1 MIYLINVTYY
11 NKETKEILDL
21 LKIGYTEN
29 MDKRL
34 ESYLTEN
41 PECKL
46 LDVIDGNR
54 DAESKLHKKFDKF
67 RYPKRKEWFYYDE
80 EIVNNFYLDDTISD
94 KNNIIEVLKDYIK
107 SSNYPPISI
116 IKQRLDYLF
125 KKYAITYDNFDL
137 YTKYIM
143 WVLSIYY
150 DNENDI
156 FLNFDFNSLNTD
168 NKSIIYLAK
177 EYYILT
183 VKERLKHKYE
193 LDLELSNNIER
204 SYFLEKFINNHEF
217 SDKNMFKELCV
228 NDNYSY
234 FSSDAKV
241 DDKFIECIKE
251 IIIIQKRL
259 FMERFNL
266 VKYTELDSQFSSIQT
281 DDYRLKFIYE
291 NNLSDLE
298 IDYLLSYNYCPR
310 ISNCLLNSTK
320 EELKLINYKIE
331 NLINYKDLLKR
342 LEHFKRLEK
351 FKINDI
357 LFSFNKSE
365 FYNINLDKINK
376 EETNTFFIIEEL
388 SNNKIETRNN
398 YLNSLKQYKIVG
410 YKIKPVCD
418 FILNIEQEIKNIT
431 NENY

>member
-80 EIVNNFYLDDTISD
+80 EIVNNFYLDDIISD

-193 LDLELSNNIER
+193 LDLELSDNIER

-259 FMERFNL
+259 FLERFN
-266 VKYTELDSQFSSIQT
+266 
-281 DDYRLKFIYE
+281 
-291 NNLSDLE
+291 
-298 IDYLLSYNYCPR
+298 LLSYNYCPR

-357 LFSFNKSE
+357 LFSFNKLE
-365 FYNINLDKINK
+365 FYNINLDKIDK

-388 SNNKIETRNN
+388 SNNRIETRNN